1 MLISDKQI
9 AVDTTISSDGDV
21 LGQEP
26 LNASLTEGSV
36 LGQESL
42 KDCIAEG
49 DVLGQDPLKD
59 YLNEWTDTQISSW
72 DKVSFDTDV
81 DESPDSGL
89 ASPTVN
95 TEPTVDDGQS
105 QAANRSALVVQNC
118 AGWSAEASDT
128 VVSAITQ
135 LGLNLTQLGA
145 NLAHLSDRLLVIETA
160 LTNQNV
166 KLDNVAAIPG
176 RMKAV
181 EVGLVTLNRGHITLT
196 KGFNKMCEAHRL
208 DVPAFDSVMR
218 EVITALD
225 R

>member
-72 DKVSFDTDV
+72 DKVSFDKDV
-81 DESPDSGL
+81 GESPDSGL

-95 TEPTVDDGQS
+95 SG
-105 QAANRSALVVQNC
+105 
-118 AGWSAEASDT
+118 
-128 VVSAITQ
+128 
-135 LGLNLTQLGA
+135 
-145 NLAHLSDRLLVIETA
+145 
-160 LTNQNV
+160 
-166 KLDNVAAIPG
+166 G
-176 RMKAV
+176 RQWY
-181 EVGLVTLNRGHITLT
+181 R
-196 KGFNKMCEAHRL
+196 R
-208 DVPAFDSVMR
+208 
-218 EVITALD
+218 
-225 R
+225 